1 MITVGDSIDSNYLDT
16 DEKRIGELEVRAQE
30 VMQQNIKGRIEQTNK
45 QTNKQTNWGCRAGS
59 SGLEPWLFFQRT

>member
-30 VMQQNIKGRIEQTNK
+30 VMQQKIKGRIEQKNKNK
-45 QTNKQTNWGCRAGS
+45 QTNKKNKKNKKKTGAGE
-59 SGLEPWLFFQRT
+59 LARVV